1 MTKKDYA
8 DVLKFAIKTQIE
20 YQKEEIQK
28 PYADEQYH
36 RGVIDGLQIALDK
49 INASM
54 FLAEKE

>member
-8 DVLKFAIKTQIE
+8 DVLRFAIQAQIE

-28 PYADEQYH
+28 PYADEQFH
-36 RGVIDGLQIALDK
+36 SGVIEGLRIALDK
-49 INASM
+49 IDASM